1 MNTVEFLPEMLT
13 EFLCLLH
20 PLCNIH
26 LRKEGLRRS
35 RCVLT
40 ANYHIDGIAFFINL
54 DIYSWSQLRIIKN
67 PLRPS
72 SRPPS
77 MGEAFIGRI
86 WNRGRELSDLLVYG
100 FENERVGRDSR
111 NSLTSLFDISSR

>member
-1 MNTVEFLPEMLT
+1 MNTIEFLTESFA
-13 EFLCLLH
+13 EFLCLFH

-54 DIYSWSQLRIIKN
+54 DIYSWSQLRIKT
-67 PLRPS
+67 S
-72 SRPPS
+72 SVSPF
-77 MGEAFIGRI
+77 MGRNKRI
-86 WNRGRELSDLLVYG
+86 PVY
-100 FENERVGRDSR
+100 E
-111 NSLTSLFDISSR
+111 